1 MPTNQLLLASS
12 DSRMRLWVK
21 VARMYHEESMGQ
33 PAIAERLNLSQS
45 QISRLLR
52 EALDNGVIRTIVAT
66 PAGLY
71 SELEEALRRK
81 LDLVDVVVADASEDD
96 AHAATSAIGTAAAAY
111 LEHTLGRNERLGVSS
126 RSAVLQATVDAMS
139 PMKAG
144 TVETVVQS
152 LGAVGDAAMRA
163 QASQLTG
170 SFARLTGA
178 HPIYLATPG
187 VVTSREVRDG
197 LLADVHIAEAAAAW
211 SSLTT
216 LVTGIGTMSAPR
228 QSGGSAIT
236 DADSVRLENAGA
248 VGDVCLNFFDHSGT
262 AIIDELGQRTIG
274 IPESALRAVP
284 RRIAVAG
291 GPQKTAAIV
300 AACRGRWVNVL
311 VTDQFTAER
320 LCG

>member
-1 MPTNQLLLASS
+1 MPTNQILASS

-21 VARMYHEESMGQ
+21 VARMYHEENLGQ

-52 EALDNGVIRTIVAT
+52 EAQDNGVIRTIVAT

-71 SELEEALRRK
+71 SELEESLRRR
-81 LDLVDVVVADASEDD
+81 LDLLDVVVADASGDD
-96 AHAATSAIGTAAAAY
+96 VFAATSAVGTAAAAY
-111 LEHTLGRNERLGVSS
+111 LEHTLGRHERLGVSS
-126 RSAVLQATVDAMS
+126 RSSALQATVDAMS
-139 PMKAG
+139 PMKDG

-178 HPIYLATPG
+178 RPIYLATPG

-197 LLADVHIAEAAAAW
+197 LLADVHIAKAAAAW
-211 SSLTT
+211 NSLTT
-216 LVTGIGTMSAPR
+216 LVTGIGTMTAPR
-228 QSGGSAIT
+228 QNGGSAIT
-236 DADSVRLENAGA
+236 DADSERLESSGA
-248 VGDVCLNFFDHSGT
+248 IGDVCLNFFDEAGT
-262 AIIDELGQRTIG
+262 AVPDELSQRTIG
-274 IPESALRAVP
+274 IPANVLRAVP
-284 RRIAVAG
+284 RRVAVAG
-291 GPQKTAAIV
+291 GPQKTGAIA
-300 AACRGRWVNVL
+300 AACLGGWVNVL